1 MKNFTHLHVHTEYS
15 LLDGF
20 CRIQDLVKQAKK
32 LGMNSLAIT
41 DHGVMFGVVDF
52 YKQCVREGI
61 KPIIGCE
68 VYTAPRTLHH
78 KDSKQDSNPGH
89 LVLLAKDQEGY
100 RNLMKIVSTGF
111 VEGFYYKPRIDID
124 YLKGHS
130 QGIIALSSC
139 LAGDIPRAIM
149 ANNLE
154 KARHLVQDYKD
165 IFGEDYYLEV
175 QDHGIPEQLK
185 VKQGLALLSRE
196 TKVPLIATNDVH
208 YVKKEDAKNHDI
220 LLCIQTATSVSDSN
234 RMKFPGDEF
243 YLKSREEMMDLFY
256 DMPEAVDN
264 SNIIAEKCNAE
275 LDFNTTHLPKFQLPP
290 GEEDPKKYLS
300 DLCYKGLAKKYDKV
314 TEELTDRMKYELS
327 VIDSMGY
334 NDYFLIVWDF
344 IKYAKDH
351 QIMVGPGRGSAAGS
365 IVAYSL
371 DITAIDPIKYD
382 LLFERFLNP
391 DRVTMPD
398 IDIDFCYERRQEVID
413 YVIEKYGHDHVA
425 QIITFGTMAARQS
438 IRDVGRSLD
447 IPYGKVDKVAKEIPM
462 EIGMNIQ
469 KAVKNNPNLAK
480 MMGEDEEVDNLI
492 EIAKSLEG
500 LSRHASTHAA
510 GVVISNKPLVE
521 YVPLYR
527 NNEVIST
534 QYTMTLLEELG
545 LLKMDFL
552 GLRTLTVIR
561 DAIENIR
568 KNRDIEIDI
577 DDLEYDDKNVYEL
590 ISSGHTLG
598 IFQLESAGMQKFM
611 TNLKPDSFE
620 DIIAGI
626 SLYRPGPMDSIP
638 TYIKNKKNSENIQ
651 YIHPILE
658 STLKVTYGCMVYQE
672 QVMKIVRDIAGY
684 SMARSDLVRRAMSK
698 KKMDVME
705 AERQVF
711 IHGELDDSG
720 NITVEGALRRG
731 VSEEQA
737 NKIYDQMIDFANY
750 AFNKSHA
757 AAYAVIAYQTAW
769 LKKYYPIEFMAAL
782 LTSVM
787 GNDKKVAQYIM
798 NCKNMS
804 INVLPPDV
812 NESYEKFTVVGD
824 KIRFGLAA
832 VKNVG
837 ENAVQSIIA
846 KREEKAY
853 ISFTDFYKR
862 NDGKVLN
869 KRAVESLIKCGA
881 FDSLKVYRSQLMN
894 VYEKI
899 IDNINEDKK
908 HKIEGQISL
917 FQNMQE
923 SSIFRE
929 NLPDIE
935 EFEEDMKLALEKEIL
950 GLYITGHPLKKYEK
964 LLVNKVSLDSSM
976 IDNQEEL
983 KEIGIKDGST
993 VTVGG
998 IITQKKNMLTKK
1010 NAMMCFLTLE
1020 DLYGSIDIVVFPNIY
1035 EKYGQL
1041 VNIDSTVL
1049 IKGKIN
1055 INEEQSSSIIC
1066 ETIIELSKFND
1077 NKSSN
1082 GKNSLEIRIPEMTN
1096 PIIDRVKSILAQHP
1110 GETPV
1115 VLSIQNTNKKFKSN
1129 KNLWVN
1135 INQKLIH
1142 ELSTIFGD
1150 NNIKVYGEN
1159 EEMQK

>member
-1 MKNFTHLHVHTEYS
+1 MENFTHLHVHTEYS

-20 CRIQDLVKQAKK
+20 CRIEDLVKQAKK
-32 LGMNSLAIT
+32 LGMESLAIT

-52 YKQCVREGI
+52 YKQCVKEGI

-68 VYTAPRTLHH
+68 VYTAPRTLHD
-78 KDSKQDSNPGH
+78 KNSKQDSNPGH
-89 LVLLAKDQEGY
+89 LVLLAKNQQGY
-100 RNLMKIVSTGF
+100 KNLMKTVSTGF

-124 YLKGHS
+124 YLREHKD
-130 QGIIALSSC
+130 GIIALSAC

-154 KARHLVQDYKD
+154 KAKSLIQEYKD

-175 QDHGIPEQLK
+175 QDHGIPEQIK

-196 TKVPLIATNDVH
+196 MKVPLIATNDVH
-208 YVKKEDAKNHDI
+208 YVKREDTKNHDI

-234 RMKFPGDEF
+234 RMKFSSDEF
-243 YLKSREEMMDLFY
+243 YLKSRDEMLDLFY
-256 DMPEAVDN
+256 DMPEAVGN
-264 SNIIAEKCNAE
+264 STIIAEKCNVE

-300 DLCYKGLAKKYDKV
+300 DLCYKGLTKKYDGV
-314 TEELTDRMKYELS
+314 TEELTSRMEYELS

-371 DITAIDPIKYD
+371 DITTIDPIKYD

-398 IDIDFCYERRQEVID
+398 IDVDFCYERRQEVID

-447 IPYGKVDKVAKEIPM
+447 IAYGKVDKVAKEIPM
-462 EIGMNIQ
+462 EIGMNIE
-469 KAVKNNPNLAK
+469 KAIKNNPNLIK
-480 MMGEDEEVDNLI
+480 MMEEDEEVENLI
-492 EIAKSLEG
+492 DIAKSLEG

-561 DAIENIR
+561 DALENIQNN
-568 KNRDIEIDI
+568 KNIEINLNN
-577 DDLEYDDKNVYEL
+577 LEFDDKSVYEL

-598 IFQLESAGMQKFM
+598 IFQLESPGMQKFM

-638 TYIKNKKNSENIQ
+638 TYIKNKKNPENIQ

-672 QVMKIVRDIAGY
+672 QVMKIVRDVAGY
-684 SMARSDLVRRAMSK
+684 SMARSDLVRRVMSK

-711 IHGELDDSG
+711 IYGELDQSG
-720 NITVEGALRRG
+720 NIVVEGALRRG
-731 VSEEQA
+731 VSENQA

-769 LKKYYPIEFMAAL
+769 LKKYYPVEFMAAL

-812 NESYEKFTVVGD
+812 NESHEKFTVVGD
-824 KIRFGLAA
+824 NIRFGLAA

-837 ENAVQSIIA
+837 ENAVQTIIA
-846 KREEKAY
+846 RREEEPY
-853 ISFTDFYKR
+853 TSFTDFCKR
-862 NDGKVLN
+862 NDSKVLN

-881 FDSLKVYRSQLMN
+881 YDSLKVYRSQLMN
-894 VYEKI
+894 VYERI

-917 FQNMQE
+917 FQNMQD
-923 SSIFRE
+923 SSILKE
-929 NLPDIE
+929 SLPDIG
-935 EFEEDMKLALEKEIL
+935 EFEEDMKLTMEKEML

-964 LLVNKVSLDSSM
+964 ILVDKISLDSSM

-983 KEIGIKDGST
+983 KEIGIKDGSI

-998 IITQKKNMLTKK
+998 IITQKKNLLTKK
-1010 NAMMCFLTLE
+1010 NTMMCFLTLE

-1035 EKYGQL
+1035 KKYDRL
-1041 VNIDSTVL
+1041 ANVDNTVL
-1049 IKGKIN
+1049 IKGRIN
-1055 INEEQSSSIIC
+1055 INEEQASSVIC
-1066 ETIIELSKFND
+1066 ESITELSKFND
-1077 NKSSN
+1077 NKSIN
-1082 GKNSLEIRIPEMTN
+1082 GKNSLEIQIPEMTN
-1096 PIIDRVKSILAQHP
+1096 FMIDKVKSILLRYP
-1110 GETPV
+1110 GNAPV
-1115 VLSIQNTNKKFKSN
+1115 ILYIQNINKKFKSN

-1135 INQKLIH
+1135 INQKLLD
-1142 ELSTIFGD
+1142 ELSAMFGD
-1150 NNIKVYGEN
+1150 CNIKVY
-1159 EEMQK
+1159 

>member
-1 MKNFTHLHVHTEYS
+1 MGKFTHLHVHTEYS

-20 CRIQDLVKQAKK
+20 CRIKDLVKEAKK
-32 LGMNSLAIT
+32 LGMDSLAIT

-52 YKQCVREGI
+52 YKQCIKEGI

-68 VYTAPRTLHH
+68 VYTAPRTLYD

-89 LVLLAKDQEGY
+89 LVLLAKTQEGY
-100 RNLMKIVSTGF
+100 KNLMKIVSAGF
-111 VEGFYYKPRIDID
+111 IEGFYYKPRVDLN
-124 YLKGHS
+124 YLREHS
-130 QGIIALSSC
+130 KGIIALSSC
-139 LAGDIPRAIM
+139 LAGDIPRLIM

-154 KARHLVQDYKD
+154 KARGLIREYQD

-175 QDHGIPEQLK
+175 QDHGIIEQIK
-185 VKQGLALLSRE
+185 VKQGLAILSKD
-196 TKVPLIATNDVH
+196 TKVPLVATNDVH

-220 LLCIQTATSVSDSN
+220 LLCIQTASSVSDSN
-234 RMKFPGDEF
+234 RMKFSGTEF
-243 YLKSREEMMDLFY
+243 YLKSRDEMLDLFY

-264 SNIIAEKCNAE
+264 SNIIADKCNVK
-275 LDFNTTHLPKFQLPP
+275 LDFNTTHLPKFQLPI
-290 GEEDPKKYLS
+290 GEDNSKRYLR
-300 DLCYKGLAKKYDKV
+300 DLCYNGLSKKYKKP
-314 TEELTDRMKYELS
+314 TEELTNRMDYELS
-327 VIDSMGY
+327 VIDSMSY

-351 QIMVGPGRGSAAGS
+351 HIMVGPGRGSAAGS
-365 IVAYSL
+365 IVAYCL
-371 DITAIDPIKYD
+371 DITTIDPIKYG

-462 EIGMNIQ
+462 EVGMNIE
-469 KAVKNNPNLAK
+469 KAVKNNPNLVQ
-480 MMGEDEEVDNLI
+480 MMKEDEEVNSLI

-510 GVVISNKPLVE
+510 GVVISNKALVE

-527 NNEVIST
+527 NNEIIST

-561 DAIENIR
+561 DAIENIK
-568 KNRDIEIDI
+568 KNKNIEINLDN
-577 DDLEYDDKNVYEL
+577 LEYDDKNVYEL

-598 IFQLESAGMQKFM
+598 IFQLESPGMQKFM

-638 TYIKNKKNSENIQ
+638 TYIKNKKNPSNIE

-672 QVMKIVRDIAGY
+672 QVMKIVRDVAGY
-684 SMARSDLVRRAMSK
+684 SMARSDLVRRVMSK

-711 IHGELDDSG
+711 LHGELDEFG
-720 NITVEGALRRG
+720 NIKVEGALRRG

-769 LKKYYPIEFMAAL
+769 LKKYYPVEFMAAL

-804 INVLPPDV
+804 ISVLPPDV
-812 NESYEKFTVVGD
+812 NESYEKFTVIGD

-837 ENAVQSIIA
+837 ENAVEFII
-846 KREEKAY
+846 KRREEKPY
-853 ISFTDFYKR
+853 TSFTDFCKK
-862 NDGKVLN
+862 NDSKILN

-923 SSIFRE
+923 SSILRE
-929 NLPDIE
+929 NLPEIDELDEDI
-935 EFEEDMKLALEKEIL
+935 KLAMEKEML

-964 LLVNKVSLDSSM
+964 ILVNKASLDSSM

-983 KEIGIKDGST
+983 EEVGIKDGSS
-993 VTVGG
+993 VSVGG
-998 IITQKKNMLTKK
+998 IITQKKNLLTKK
-1010 NAMMCFLTLE
+1010 NTMMCFLTLE
-1020 DLYGSIDIVVFPNIY
+1020 DLYGSIDVVVFPNMY

-1041 VNIDSTVL
+1041 MNIDSTVL

-1055 INEEQSSSIIC
+1055 INEEQTSSIIC
-1066 ETIIELSKFND
+1066 ESIIDLSKFK
-1077 NKSSN
+1077 NKNSN
-1082 GKNSLEIRIPEMTN
+1082 EKNSLEIRIPEMTN
-1096 PIIDRVKSILAQHP
+1096 PIIDRVKDILIKHSGQ
-1110 GETPV
+1110 TPV
-1115 VLSIQNTNKKFKSN
+1115 VLFVENINKKFKSSRS
-1129 KNLWVN
+1129 LWVS
-1135 INQKLIH
+1135 INQDLIN
-1142 ELSTIFGD
+1142 ELSNVFGSS
-1150 NNIKVYGEN
+1150 NIKVYGED
-1159 EEMQK
+1159 EGIQK

>member
-1 MKNFTHLHVHTEYS
+1 
-15 LLDGF
+15 
-20 CRIQDLVKQAKK
+20 
-32 LGMNSLAIT
+32 
-41 DHGVMFGVVDF
+41 
-52 YKQCVREGI
+52 
-61 KPIIGCE
+61 
-68 VYTAPRTLHH
+68 
-78 KDSKQDSNPGH
+78 
-89 LVLLAKDQEGY
+89 
-100 RNLMKIVSTGF
+100 
-111 VEGFYYKPRIDID
+111 
-124 YLKGHS
+124 
-130 QGIIALSSC
+130 
-139 LAGDIPRAIM
+139 
-149 ANNLE
+149 
-154 KARHLVQDYKD
+154 
-165 IFGEDYYLEV
+165 
-175 QDHGIPEQLK
+175 
-185 VKQGLALLSRE
+185 
-196 TKVPLIATNDVH
+196 
-208 YVKKEDAKNHDI
+208 
-220 LLCIQTATSVSDSN
+220 
-234 RMKFPGDEF
+234 
-243 YLKSREEMMDLFY
+243 
-256 DMPEAVDN
+256 
-264 SNIIAEKCNAE
+264 
-275 LDFNTTHLPKFQLPP
+275 
-290 GEEDPKKYLS
+290 
-300 DLCYKGLAKKYDKV
+300 
-314 TEELTDRMKYELS
+314 
-327 VIDSMGY
+327 
-334 NDYFLIVWDF
+334 
-344 IKYAKDH
+344 
-351 QIMVGPGRGSAAGS
+351 
-365 IVAYSL
+365 
-371 DITAIDPIKYD
+371 
-382 LLFERFLNP
+382 
-391 DRVTMPD
+391 
-398 IDIDFCYERRQEVID
+398 
-413 YVIEKYGHDHVA
+413 
-425 QIITFGTMAARQS
+425 
-438 IRDVGRSLD
+438 
-447 IPYGKVDKVAKEIPM
+447 
-462 EIGMNIQ
+462 
-469 KAVKNNPNLAK
+469 
-480 MMGEDEEVDNLI
+480 
-492 EIAKSLEG
+492 
-500 LSRHASTHAA
+500 
-510 GVVISNKPLVE
+510 
-521 YVPLYR
+521 
-527 NNEVIST
+527 
-534 QYTMTLLEELG
+534 
-545 LLKMDFL
+545 
-552 GLRTLTVIR
+552 
-561 DAIENIR
+561 
-568 KNRDIEIDI
+568 
-577 DDLEYDDKNVYEL
+577 
-590 ISSGHTLG
+590 
-598 IFQLESAGMQKFM
+598 M

-1077 NKSSN
+1077 NRSSN

-1096 PIIDRVKSILAQHP
+1096 PIIDRVKSILAQYP